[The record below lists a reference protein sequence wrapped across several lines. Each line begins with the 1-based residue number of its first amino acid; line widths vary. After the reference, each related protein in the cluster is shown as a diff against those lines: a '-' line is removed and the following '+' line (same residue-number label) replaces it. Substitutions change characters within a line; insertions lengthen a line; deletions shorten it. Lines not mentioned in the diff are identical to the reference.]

1 MKQFSLRVYNK
12 INNHVLEDDGFVYVP
27 IPNELYQQ
35 IEQWRLELCETYS
48 LSDMGIDA
56 FIFLLLKRSQIDVS
70 ILLWHLEEGLDA
82 FKEYRKLN
90 DN

>member
-1 MKQFSLRVYNK
+1 M
-12 INNHVLEDDGFVYVP
+12 EDAGFVYVP
-27 IPNELYQQ
+27 IPEDLYKQ
-35 IEQWRLELCETYS
+35 IEEWRQELCKTYS
-48 LSDMGIDA
+48 LSDMDNDA

-82 FKEYRKLN
+82 FKDYRKHN